1 MKCRYHSGHYIQES
15 DNCSDAFTRM
25 CKQVIVF
32 GTESLLDHMLRIY
45 FLTGFAMPRAN
56 NVLAMSQML
65 SSGS

>member
-1 MKCRYHSGHYIQES
+1 MKCRYHSSHYIQKS
-15 DNCSDAFTRM
+15 DNCSDAFTSM
-25 CKQVIVF
+25 CKQVNSFEMV
-32 GTESLLDHMLRIY
+32 SLLGHMLRIY